1 MYSSEM
7 AFSVLSEEEYEGVLV
22 GICQASVEES
32 GNRYP
37 DGFAP
42 APFRGN
48 GGLIGA
54 LLLGYFTGGIFVGTM
69 VYRIWRS
76 AGLSADGAKKQML
89 WGLVLRLGMLF
100 IVLFT
105 AVHISVQVFGVT
117 VLGFLLF
124 YGLSLVHLVQGNI
137 DIKNF

>member
-1 MYSSEM
+1 MRE
-7 AFSVLSEEEYEGVLV
+7 FLSVFAKRLLKSLGIVTLMVSLLLLSG
-22 GICQASVEES
+22 
-32 GNRYP
+32 
-37 DGFAP
+37 
-42 APFRGN
+42 GN
-48 GGLIGA
+48 GSLIGA

-124 YGLSLVHLVQGNI
+124 YGLSLVHLILGNI
-137 DIKNF
+137 DIKRL

>member
-1 MYSSEM
+1 MRE
-7 AFSVLSEEEYEGVLV
+7 FLSVFAKRLLKSLGIVTLMVSLLLLSE
-22 GICQASVEES
+22 
-32 GNRYP
+32 
-37 DGFAP
+37 
-42 APFRGN
+42 GN
-48 GGLIGA
+48 GSLIGA

>member
-1 MYSSEM
+1 MRE
-7 AFSVLSEEEYEGVLV
+7 FLSVFAKRLLKSLGIVTLMVSLLLLSG
-22 GICQASVEES
+22 
-32 GNRYP
+32 
-37 DGFAP
+37 
-42 APFRGN
+42 GN

-100 IVLFT
+100 VVLFT
-105 AVHISVQVFGVT
+105 AIHISVQVFGVT

-124 YGLSLVHLVQGNI
+124 YGLSLVHLIWGNI
-137 DIKNF
+137 DMKQL

>member
-1 MYSSEM
+1 MRE
-7 AFSVLSEEEYEGVLV
+7 FLSVFAKRLLKSLGIVTLMVSLLLLSG
-22 GICQASVEES
+22 
-32 GNRYP
+32 
-37 DGFAP
+37 
-42 APFRGN
+42 GN

-89 WGLVLRLGMLF
+89 WGLVLRLGTLF

-105 AVHISVQVFGVT
+105 AIHISVQVFGVT

-124 YGLSLVHLVQGNI
+124 YALSLVHLIWGNI
-137 DIKNF
+137 DMKQL

>member
-1 MYSSEM
+1 MREFLSVFAKRLLKSLGIITLM
-7 AFSVLSEEEYEGVLV
+7 VSVLLL
-22 GICQASVEES
+22 S
-32 GNRYP
+32 G
-37 DGFAP
+37 
-42 APFRGN
+42 GN

-100 IVLFT
+100 VVLFT
-105 AVHISVQVFGVT
+105 AIHISVQVFGVT

-124 YGLSLVHLVQGNI
+124 YALSLVHLIWGNI
-137 DIKNF
+137 DMKQL

>member
-1 MYSSEM
+1 MRE
-7 AFSVLSEEEYEGVLV
+7 FLSVFAKRLLKSLGIVTLMVSLLLLSG
-22 GICQASVEES
+22 
-32 GNRYP
+32 
-37 DGFAP
+37 
-42 APFRGN
+42 GN
-48 GGLIGA
+48 GSLIGA

>member
-1 MYSSEM
+1 MRE
-7 AFSVLSEEEYEGVLV
+7 FLSVFAKRLLKSLGIVTLMVSLLLLSG
-22 GICQASVEES
+22 
-32 GNRYP
+32 
-37 DGFAP
+37 
-42 APFRGN
+42 GN
-48 GGLIGA
+48 GSLIGA

-124 YGLSLVHLVQGNI
+124 YGLPLST
-137 DIKNF
+137 

>member
-1 MYSSEM
+1 MRE
-7 AFSVLSEEEYEGVLV
+7 FLSVFAKRLLKSLGIVTLMVSLLLLSG
-22 GICQASVEES
+22 
-32 GNRYP
+32 
-37 DGFAP
+37 
-42 APFRGN
+42 GN
-48 GGLIGA
+48 GSLIGA

-100 IVLFT
+100 VVLFT
-105 AVHISVQVFGVT
+105 AIHISVQVFGVT

-124 YGLSLVHLVQGNI
+124 YGLSLVHLILGNI
-137 DIKNF
+137 DIKYF

>member
-1 MYSSEM
+1 MRE
-7 AFSVLSEEEYEGVLV
+7 FLSVFAKRLLKSLGIVTLMVSLLLLSG
-22 GICQASVEES
+22 
-32 GNRYP
+32 
-37 DGFAP
+37 
-42 APFRGN
+42 GN
-48 GGLIGA
+48 GSLIGA

-100 IVLFT
+100 VVLFT
-105 AVHISVQVFGVT
+105 AIHISVQVFGVT

>member
-1 MYSSEM
+1 MRE
-7 AFSVLSEEEYEGVLV
+7 FLSVFAKRLLKSLGIVTLMVSLLLLSG
-22 GICQASVEES
+22 
-32 GNRYP
+32 
-37 DGFAP
+37 
-42 APFRGN
+42 GN
-48 GGLIGA
+48 GSLIGA

-89 WGLVLRLGMLF
+89 GGLVLRLGLLF

-105 AVHISVQVFGVT
+105 AVHISVQVYGVT

-124 YGLSLVHLVQGNI
+124 YGLSLVHLILGNI
-137 DIKNF
+137 DIKRL

>member
-1 MYSSEM
+1 MRE
-7 AFSVLSEEEYEGVLV
+7 FLSVFAKRLLKSLGIVTLMVSLLLLSG
-22 GICQASVEES
+22 
-32 GNRYP
+32 
-37 DGFAP
+37 
-42 APFRGN
+42 GN
-48 GGLIGA
+48 GSLIGA

-117 VLGFLLF
+117 VLGCLLF

>member
-1 MYSSEM
+1 MRE
-7 AFSVLSEEEYEGVLV
+7 FLSVFVKRLLKSLGIVTLMVSLLLLSG
-22 GICQASVEES
+22 
-32 GNRYP
+32 
-37 DGFAP
+37 
-42 APFRGN
+42 GN
-48 GGLIGA
+48 GSLIGA

-124 YGLSLVHLVQGNI
+124 YGLSLVHLILGNI
-137 DIKNF
+137 DIKYF

>member
-1 MYSSEM
+1 MRE
-7 AFSVLSEEEYEGVLV
+7 FLSVFAKRLLKSLGIVTLMVSLLLLSG
-22 GICQASVEES
+22 
-32 GNRYP
+32 
-37 DGFAP
+37 
-42 APFRGN
+42 GN

>member
-1 MYSSEM
+1 MRE
-7 AFSVLSEEEYEGVLV
+7 FLSVFAKRLLKSLGIVTLMVSLLLLSG
-22 GICQASVEES
+22 
-32 GNRYP
+32 
-37 DGFAP
+37 
-42 APFRGN
+42 GN
-48 GGLIGA
+48 GSLIGA

-124 YGLSLVHLVQGNI
+124 YGLSLVHLIWGNI
-137 DIKNF
+137 DMKQL

>member
-1 MYSSEM
+1 MRE
-7 AFSVLSEEEYEGVLV
+7 FLSVFAKRLLKSLGIVTLMVSLLLLSG
-22 GICQASVEES
+22 
-32 GNRYP
+32 
-37 DGFAP
+37 
-42 APFRGN
+42 GN
-48 GGLIGA
+48 GSLIGA

-76 AGLSADGAKKQML
+76 SGLSADGAKKQML

>member
-1 MYSSEM
+1 MRE
-7 AFSVLSEEEYEGVLV
+7 FLSVFAKRLLKSLGIVTLMVSLLLLSG
-22 GICQASVEES
+22 
-32 GNRYP
+32 
-37 DGFAP
+37 
-42 APFRGN
+42 GN

-100 IVLFT
+100 VVLFT
-105 AVHISVQVFGVT
+105 AIHISVQVFGVT

>member
-1 MYSSEM
+1 MRE
-7 AFSVLSEEEYEGVLV
+7 FLSVFAKRLLKSLGIVTLMVSLLLLSG
-22 GICQASVEES
+22 
-32 GNRYP
+32 
-37 DGFAP
+37 
-42 APFRGN
+42 GN
-48 GGLIGA
+48 GSLIGA

-124 YGLSLVHLVQGNI
+124 YGLSLVHLILGNI
-137 DIKNF
+137 DIKYF

>member
-1 MYSSEM
+1 MRE
-7 AFSVLSEEEYEGVLV
+7 FLSVFAKRLLKSLGIVTLMVSLLLLSG
-22 GICQASVEES
+22 
-32 GNRYP
+32 
-37 DGFAP
+37 
-42 APFRGN
+42 GN
-48 GGLIGA
+48 GSLIGA

-137 DIKNF
+137 DMKHL

>member
-1 MYSSEM
+1 MRE
-7 AFSVLSEEEYEGVLV
+7 FLSVFAKRLLKSLGIVTLMVSLLLLSG
-22 GICQASVEES
+22 
-32 GNRYP
+32 
-37 DGFAP
+37 
-42 APFRGN
+42 GN
-48 GGLIGA
+48 GSLIGA

-100 IVLFT
+100 VVLFT
-105 AVHISVQVFGVT
+105 AIHISVQVFGVT

-124 YGLSLVHLVQGNI
+124 YALSLVHLIWGNI
-137 DIKNF
+137 DMKQL

>member
-1 MYSSEM
+1 MRE
-7 AFSVLSEEEYEGVLV
+7 FLSVFAKRLLKSLGIVTLMVSLLLLSG
-22 GICQASVEES
+22 
-32 GNRYP
+32 
-37 DGFAP
+37 
-42 APFRGN
+42 GN
-48 GGLIGA
+48 GSLIGA
-54 LLLGYFTGGIFVGTM
+54 LLLGYFMGGIFVGTM